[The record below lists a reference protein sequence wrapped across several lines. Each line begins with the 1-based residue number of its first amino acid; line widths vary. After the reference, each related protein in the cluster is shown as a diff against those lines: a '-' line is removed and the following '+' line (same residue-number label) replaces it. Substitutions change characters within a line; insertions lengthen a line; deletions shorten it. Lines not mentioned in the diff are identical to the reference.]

1 VQPQL
6 RNPIAVDEY
15 LVHVGISSR
24 VDANCCESTSIRIL
38 INTFIVLLQIDKLD
52 SSSPLPPSVASI
64 RHEERRVLESA
75 KIRSRSFNDD
85 PAVPVPI
92 TPKTNILMIA
102 PNQDIQCMAYDVWDI
117 IEDLLND
124 GDHPDHAVF
133 RYSPEFESESG
144 NRLYSELWTGEWWHR
159 QQISVGLGNNIVA
172 LIPYIAETP
181 ITFNGRNMHPVYVSL
196 GNIHIDFRLFW
207 GVGNY
212 VFECQTLRTEISRPA
227 NDFLDSFRTSK

>member
-1 VQPQL
+1 MQPQL

-172 LIPYIAETP
+172 LIPYIDETP

-207 GVGNY
+207 GGW
-212 VFECQTLRTEISRPA
+212 
-227 NDFLDSFRTSK
+227 

>member
-1 VQPQL
+1 MQPQL

-15 LVHVGISSR
+15 LVHVGIISSR

-133 RYSPEFESESG
+133 RYSPEFE
-144 NRLYSELWTGEWWHR
+144 YD
-159 QQISVGLGNNIVA
+159 
-172 LIPYIAETP
+172 IAK
-181 ITFNGRNMHPVYVSL
+181 S
-196 GNIHIDFRLFW
+196 
-207 GVGNY
+207 
-212 VFECQTLRTEISRPA
+212 
-227 NDFLDSFRTSK
+227 